1 MFSSTVKNPHEK
13 KKLNWTKP
21 KKKKTLGNTCFFK
34 DKLKIS
40 WEVEK
45 KTKKTFKDEKKKVK
59 KEGKPLANSGE
70 PFKPRLIPQS
80 HKPLNSTPK
89 LN

>member
-1 MFSSTVKNPHEK
+1 MGSGK
-13 KKLNWTKP
+13 KKLRKHLRM
-21 KKKKTLGNTCFFK
+21 KKKR
-34 DKLKIS
+34 
-40 WEVEK
+40 
-45 KTKKTFKDEKKKVK
+45 VK